1 MPLVSAN
8 LETAAVKPSAFDFDT
23 VADRYDRWYETAE
36 GAIYDRLEKRAFARY
51 LSGKHEGRKLLEI
64 GCGTGHWSRFF
75 SECGFEVTG
84 VDISE
89 RMIDIAKSKDIS
101 NASFQL
107 ADGHSLPYSDQT
119 FDITAAVTT
128 LEFARDAKLVVREM
142 VRCTRKPGRVL
153 FGVLNGLSKFNQ
165 QRANS
170 PEGPYAAARLF
181 TPVELK
187 GLIEPFGQVEIA
199 VASFVPTQSWL
210 IPFAPWFD
218 RIARMFK
225 SQKGA
230 FIAAALTL

>member
-8 LETAAVKPSAFDFDT
+8 LEAAPVKASMFNFDA
-23 VADRYDRWYETAE
+23 VADSYDQWYETPL
-36 GAIYDRLEKRAFARY
+36 GPMYDRLEKKAIARY
-51 LSGKHEGRKLLEI
+51 LSGKREGRKLLEI

-75 SECGFEVTG
+75 SEYAFEVTG
-84 VDISE
+84 VDVSE
-89 RMIDIAKSKDIS
+89 RMIDIAKSKHIS
-101 NASFQL
+101 KASFQL
-107 ADGHSLPYSDQT
+107 ADAHSLPYSDET

-128 LEFARDAKLVVREM
+128 LEFVRDAESVVREM

-165 QRANS
+165 QRANG

-181 TPVELK
+181 TPVELREF
-187 GLIEPFGQVEIA
+187 LRPFGQVEIA

-210 IPFAPWFD
+210 IPFTPWFD